1 VLVTKKVRILPY
13 IVLVAIIAGGLAQ
26 TTQAQDINVDFG
38 SVFDAPPSSFGA
50 AAGQAGHWNRIVTLG
65 TTSNLLDITGATIA
79 ISVTVTAGSI
89 AGADEVV
96 TSPVALLTQDNF
108 FSISSRDW
116 TAQFAK
122 VDDGTYD
129 VYVYSPTNPIVPTG
143 PFTVNGITVGSFIGN
158 KSDSL
163 VQGQD
168 WDVITGVTVSGGSLT
183 LATNPPTS
191 GFRGLAGVQIVSMSS
206 ARVISIDIKPGSCPN
221 PLNTKSRGVLPVAIL
236 GTADFDVLE
245 VDPASVRLDGVA
257 PLRSALED
265 VATPFVPFTGE
276 TDASDCTDE
285 GADGFDDLNL
295 KFTTRDIVA
304 ALGAVSDGDVL
315 VLELTGN
322 LLDGTP
328 IVGEDVV
335 VFLKKG
341 K

>member
-1 VLVTKKVRILPY
+1 
-13 IVLVAIIAGGLAQ
+13 VAIIAGGLAQ
-26 TTQAQDINVDFG
+26 TTHAQDINVDFG
-38 SVFDAPPSSFGA
+38 SIFDAPPSSFGA
-50 AAGQAGHWNRIVTLG
+50 AAGQAGHWNRIVTLD
-65 TTSNLLDITGATIA
+65 TTLNLLDISGATTA

-89 AGADEVV
+89 FGNAGSGS
-96 TSPVALLTQDNF
+96 SPVALLRQDNF
-108 FSISSRDW
+108 FSCSGSAVGSNW
-116 TAQFAK
+116 TAQFAN
-122 VDDGTYD
+122 VDDGIYD
-129 VYVYSPTNPIVPTG
+129 VYMYSATNPIAPTG
-143 PFTVNGITVGSFIGN
+143 PFTVNGITVGSLNGN
-158 KSDSL
+158 PSDSL
-163 VQGQD
+163 VQGED

-191 GFRGLAGVQIVSMSS
+191 GCPGLAGVQIVSS
-206 ARVISIDIKPGSCPN
+206 ARVISIDIKPSSCPN

-245 VDPASVRLDGVA
+245 VDPVSVRLEGVA

-265 VATPFVPFTGE
+265 VATPFVPFTTGK

-295 KFTTRDIVA
+295 KFRTQDIVA

-335 VFLKKG
+335 VILKKG